1 MARTTDKQAR
11 RKQIIEGALRVFA
24 RTGLSNFKMAEVAE
38 EAGVGKG
45 TLYEY
50 FSSKEELIMGA
61 VGDFMLEFEQFVAAH
76 VEGLASPVEKIEGM
90 IRFSIEYCLENEDRL
105 DALLDFYA
113 VGIPRSGGGP
123 ALMDLGPRYQS
134 VIQWV
139 GSLISEGIEQGTLRP
154 VDPEFVAS
162 MILAMLDGFFFQAA
176 IGAIKLDPTEVSEK
190 VRGTLLKGLL
200 IDNIE
205 NNDKIGE

>member
-11 RKQIIEGALRVFA
+11 RKQIIEGALKVFA

-38 EAGVGKG
+38 EAKVGKG

-61 VGDFMLEFEQFVAAH
+61 VGDFMLEFEQYVAAR
-76 VEGLASPVEKIEGM
+76 VKGLAGPMEKIEGM
-90 IRFSIEYCLENEDRL
+90 IQFSVEYCLENEDRL

-123 ALMDLGPRYQS
+123 ALMDLGPRYKS

-139 GSLISEGIEQGTLRP
+139 GSVISEGIEEGAFRP
-154 VDPEFVAS
+154 VDQEFVAS

-176 IGAIKLDPTEVSEK
+176 IGAIVLDPTEVSRK
-190 VRGTLLKGLL
+190 VRDTLLKGLL
-200 IDNIE
+200 LSNSE
-205 NNDKIGE
+205 NNYKNGE

>member
-11 RKQIIEGALRVFA
+11 RKQIIEGALKVFA
-24 RTGLSNFKMAEVAE
+24 QAGLSNFKMAEVAE

-50 FSSKEELIMGA
+50 FSSKEELIIGS
-61 VGDFMLEFEQFVAAH
+61 VGDFMMEFEQYVGARI
-76 VEGLASPVEKIEGM
+76 GSLPGPVEKIE
-90 IRFSIEYCLENEDRL
+90 RLIEASLEFCLENEDRL

-113 VGIPRSGGGP
+113 VGIPRSGGTP
-123 ALMDLGPRYQS
+123 ALMDLGPRYKS

-139 GSLISEGIEQGTLRP
+139 GSVISEGIEQGIFRP

-162 MILAMLDGFFFQAA
+162 MVIAMLDGFFFQAA
-176 IGAIKLDPTEVSEK
+176 IGAIKLDPKEISRK
-190 VRGTLLKGLL
+190 VRDTLLKGLL
-200 IDNIE
+200 IENSENI
-205 NNDKIGE
+205 DKNGE